1 MAPKA
6 LLCCVAAVLLLAHSA
21 SAVKL
26 KFKFEEC
33 MFYSFNQ
40 YEYFYGSFVSMPDVY
55 GVVAFYDM
63 SVTAPS
69 GIKLYEVLGESESTF
84 HLVPTEAG
92 EHKFCLKVNQ
102 EKTASRYIIARE
114 VLWNINIGIG
124 DHHDK
129 VQESDTQYL
138 WHHVYQL
145 ESQINELK
153 STLHYL
159 YWRERRHRQTV
170 ESTHQRVLYYALARA
185 TALVGVAV
193 AQVLVVR
200 RMFSK

>member
-1 MAPKA
+1 MALRPLLGLAA
-6 LLCCVAAVLLLAHSA
+6 LLLLAQA
-21 SAVKL
+21 GNAIKL

-33 MFYSFNQ
+33 MFYTFNQ

-63 SVTAPS
+63 TVTAPS
-69 GIKLYEVLGESESTF
+69 GVKLYEVFGEGESTF

-92 EHKFCLKVNQ
+92 EHKFCLKVDQ

-170 ESTHQRVLYYALARA
+170 ESTHQRVLYFALARA
-185 TALVGVAV
+185 AALIGVAV
-193 AQVLVVR
+193 TQVLVVR